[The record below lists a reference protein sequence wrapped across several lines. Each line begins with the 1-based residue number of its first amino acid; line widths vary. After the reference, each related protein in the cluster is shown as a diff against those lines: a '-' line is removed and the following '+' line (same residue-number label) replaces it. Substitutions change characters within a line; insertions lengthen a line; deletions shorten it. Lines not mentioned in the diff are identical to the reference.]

1 MRKAVRDG
9 KKVVGYVEDGTL
21 YQVLRP
27 EHLLRT
33 PPAVAKSEAVLRS
46 AEALGAVRYQ
56 ATRTDTGDVLTASLA
71 AFWGPH
77 SLKFNRGHGPQRALP
92 LGAFFVVSVSQP
104 TLPLDW
110 SSVIDD
116 GRNAFDGDTE

>member
-1 MRKAVRDG
+1 MRKAVREG
-9 KKVVGYVEDGTL
+9 RKVVGHVEEGTL
-21 YQVLRP
+21 YQVLKP
-27 EHLLRT
+27 EHILRN
-33 PPAVAKSEAVLRS
+33 PPAVAKSEAVLRA

-71 AFWGPH
+71 AFWGPY
-77 SLKFNRGHGPQRALP
+77 SIELDRGYGLQRALP

-116 GRNAFDGDTE
+116 GRNGFKGGTE